1 MKDNNHDRKDHPGR
15 GCETMFRVTMRNQ
28 VALIRIADT
37 KASMI
42 LGINSMIITVL
53 IGILGSKMIFSE
65 ITFSGNL
72 NLAIP
77 IVIIMI
83 TAMVSAVY
91 AIQATR
97 PRLLNPEKPQDQSEE
112 KKKSLLFFE
121 NIAKLEQTEYVEVMK
136 DVINSGMDVY
146 ENMII
151 DVYNQSIVL
160 HQKFR
165 LLRISYFSF
174 LIGFILSGSSFILFW
189 LIP

>member
-1 MKDNNHDRKDHPGR
+1 MKDNHNDKKDHPGR

-53 IGILGSKMIFSE
+53 IGILGSRMIFSE
-65 ITFSGNL
+65 ISFSGNM

-77 IVIIMI
+77 IVLIMI
-83 TAMVSAVY
+83 TAMISAAY

-97 PRLLNPEKPQDQSEE
+97 PRLLKPEDSENQSVK

-121 NIAKLEQTEYVEVMK
+121 NISRFKQTEYVEIMK
-136 DVINSGMDVY
+136 KVIESGSEVY

-165 LLRISYFSF
+165 LLRFSYFSF
-174 LIGFILSGSSFILFW
+174 LIGFILSGSSFIIFW